1 MRRCVFDTYEDS
13 YVTTIGSKV
22 TRKELRVARPDKT
35 VALTLMIWDI
45 LGREGYA
52 SLHARTFAGV
62 HGALIVSDL
71 TRKETLRS
79 LEQYWIPLLF
89 KIVDKVPLVFVSNK
103 SDKAGGFAFQLEAMA
118 EIASRQNLGME
129 DVLPSGLA
137 THYATSAKTGENV
150 EKAFESLGHLVLAG
164 RAPKGPVK
172 ELYENMMAMG
182 ASRNP
187 ANPTLMGVLDEIIV
201 DFCANLGDERVAMS
215 MVTQELIRA
224 GVDVRK
230 PTTEG
235 LVKAVEYLA
244 EAESAF
250 KNPQEVIRN
259 RERRMEWVI
268 RAKDAD

>member
-1 MRRCVFDTYEDS
+1 
-13 YVTTIGSKV
+13 
-22 TRKELRVARPDKT
+22 
-35 VALTLMIWDI
+35 
-45 LGREGYA
+45 
-52 SLHARTFAGV
+52 
-62 HGALIVSDL
+62 
-71 TRKETLRS
+71 
-79 LEQYWIPLLF
+79 
-89 KIVDKVPLVFVSNK
+89 
-103 SDKAGGFAFQLEAMA
+103 
-118 EIASRQNLGME
+118 
-129 DVLPSGLA
+129 
-137 THYATSAKTGENV
+137 
-150 EKAFESLGHLVLAG
+150 
-164 RAPKGPVK
+164 
-172 ELYENMMAMG
+172 
-182 ASRNP
+182 
-187 ANPTLMGVLDEIIV
+187 MGVLDEIIV